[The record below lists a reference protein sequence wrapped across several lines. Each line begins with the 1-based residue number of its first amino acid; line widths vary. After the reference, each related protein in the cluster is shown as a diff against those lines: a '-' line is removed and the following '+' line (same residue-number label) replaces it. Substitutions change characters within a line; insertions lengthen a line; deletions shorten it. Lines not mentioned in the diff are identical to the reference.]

1 MGLKVFKGPESNQS
15 EDYLTGHNFTSQNQ
29 KVEEIPERD
38 EFPQPSCFY
47 EKPKLIRK
55 NGVYYIG
62 YLQDIIPIE
71 EWEAKELFEN
81 PKLVYDVI
89 VSHRRKYY
97 FNTAE
102 DTFRG

>member
-1 MGLKVFKGPESNQS
+1 MGLKVLKGPESNQL
-15 EDYLTGHNFTSQNQ
+15 EEYLTGHNFTSQKQ
-29 KVEEIPERD
+29 KGEEFSEK
-38 EFPQPSCFY
+38 ETFPRSTCFY

-62 YLQDIIPIE
+62 YLQDMIPIE
-71 EWEAKELFEN
+71 EWEAKELYEN